1 MNNDSYTGVQKA
13 AILLITLGPEK
24 AATIFKHLKE
34 DEIEELT
41 LEIAN
46 TRSVSPQT
54 KEEVLEDVLN
64 EFYQICL
71 AQQYIAEGGI
81 GYAKEL
87 LEKALGNDKAQGVI
101 AKLTASLQVRPFEF
115 IRKTDPAQLLNFI
128 QDEHPQTIAMILSY
142 LAPAQASQ
150 VLGALPPEKQA
161 DVAKRIAT
169 MDRTSPDVI
178 KEVER
183 VLERKLA
190 SLVNQDYTIVGGIDA
205 IVGILNSVDRGTEK
219 HIMES
224 LEIEEPELADE
235 IRKKMFVFEDI
246 LLLDEPTKGQDALC
260 REALAAMLHRL
271 TESGKT
277 VVITTHD
284 LDFAAENGD
293 RTALIFGGRIVSIG
307 ESTRFFAANDYYT
320 TAAARM
326 TRPFFKTAVTA
337 NRAAE
342 LCAESGFRHE

>member
-1 MNNDSYTGVQKA
+1 MIDDYSGVQKA

-24 AATIFKHLKE
+24 AAVIFQHLKE
-34 DEIEELT
+34 EEIEELT

-46 TRSVSPQT
+46 TRSVSAQD
-54 KEEVLEDVLN
+54 KEDVLN
-64 EFYQICL
+64 EFYQICI

-87 LEKALGNDKAQGVI
+87 LEKALGNEKAAGVI

-115 IRKTDPAQLLNFI
+115 VRKTEPSQLLNFI

-142 LAPAQASQ
+142 LSATQASI

-161 DVAKRIAT
+161 DVARRIAQ
-169 MDRTSPDVI
+169 MDRTSPDII

-205 IVGILNSVDRGTEK
+205 IVNILNNVDRSTEK

-246 LLLDEPTKGQDALC
+246 LLLDDRAIQRVLRDVDNADLELALKSSTEEVQNVIF
-260 REALAAMLHRL
+260 RNLSKRLAEMIKEDMDFMGPVRMKDVEEAQQKIV
-271 TESGKT
+271 S
-277 VVITTHD
+277 VIRKLED
-284 LDFAAENGD
+284 AAEIVISRGGGD
-293 RTALIFGGRIVSIG
+293 DIV
-307 ESTRFFAANDYYT
+307 
-320 TAAARM
+320 
-326 TRPFFKTAVTA
+326 V
-337 NRAAE
+337 
-342 LCAESGFRHE
+342 